1 MNAPPFSH
9 STETTW
15 VDSELP
21 LLCGALCLVVFDFDG
36 VFTDNA
42 VYVFQDGTE
51 AVRCS
56 RADGIGLRVLER
68 AGILP
73 VILSTETNPVVSVR
87 AQKLRVRCVQGCE
100 NKLQSLREL
109 LDELNLTLAQTAFV
123 GNDVNDLECMQ
134 HVALP
139 IAVADAHPDVLP
151 CAKYVTRT
159 RGGYGA
165 VREVCDLLVTLRNQN
180 DRPTV

>member
-1 MNAPPFSH
+1 MSALFSA
-9 STETTW
+9 
-15 VDSELP
+15 D
-21 LLCGALCLVVFDFDG
+21 LLRSIDVVVFDFDG

-42 VYVFQDGTE
+42 VYVFQNGTE

-56 RADGIGLRVLER
+56 RADGIGLRALER

-73 VILSTETNPVVSVR
+73 IILSTETNPVVSVR
-87 AQKLRVRCVQGCE
+87 AQKLRVRCLQSVE
-100 NKLQSLREL
+100 NKLDTLRTL
-109 LDELNLTLAQTAFV
+109 LDELHVTLAQTAFV
-123 GNDVNDLECMQ
+123 GNDVNDLECLQ

-151 CAKYVTRT
+151 YAKYVTRT

-165 VREVCDLLVTLRNQN
+165 VREVCDLIVAQRRKN
-180 DRPTV
+180 DRPII

>member
-1 MNAPPFSH
+1 MLN
-9 STETTW
+9 
-15 VDSELP
+15 DSP
-21 LLCGALCLVVFDFDG
+21 LSEICCTIRVVVFDFDG

-56 RADGIGLRVLER
+56 RADGIGLRALER
-68 AGILP
+68 AGLVPI
-73 VILSTETNPVVSVR
+73 ILSTETNPIVSVR
-87 AQKLRVRCVQGCE
+87 AQKLRVRCVQGSE
-100 NKLQSLREL
+100 NKLQNLRAL
-109 LDELNLTLAQTAFV
+109 LVELNLALAQTAFV

-134 HVALP
+134 NVALP
-139 IAVADAHPDVLP
+139 IAVVDAHPDVLP

-165 VREVCDLLVTLRNQN
+165 VREVCDMIVERREPN